1 MRQLNEIGEKLKEAR
16 KAKGYTLDDLQ
27 QMTKIQKRYLI
38 AIEEGNYDV
47 MPGKFYARAFIKQ
60 YADTVGLN
68 GDQLLEEYTDAVPHT
83 HDEEYVEK
91 VSTDQ
96 TRSGKNTENVFLTK
110 VQDHLPTILIGLI
123 AVAIVAA
130 IYFAVIQTNDQGNE
144 EMITKDSDAI
154 SVSSAESVPE
164 EESEP
169 AEEASESEE
178 SEESEEE
185 AQGIEVLSSTGST
198 TTYSVTGPSEGS
210 VLTLTAT
217 GGDSWI
223 SVEGDGATLDAQLI
237 ADGSNLETEIPD
249 GTTSLV
255 VVIGNAPA
263 TEVNL
268 NGEDIP
274 YTPEAENSVR
284 QEIEFQFE

>member
-96 TRSGKNTENVFLTK
+96 TRVGKNTENVLLTK
-110 VQDHLPTILIGLI
+110 VQEYLPTILIGII
-123 AVAIVAA
+123 AVAIIAA
-130 IYFAVIQTNDQGNE
+130 IYFAVIKTNNQGDE
-144 EMITKDSDAI
+144 EMITKDSETI
-154 SVSSAESVPE
+154 SVSSADSAAT
-164 EESEP
+164 EESET
-169 AEEASESEE
+169 ATESSETIASEE
-178 SEESEEE
+178 SEED
-185 AQGIEVLSSTGST
+185 QGIEILSSTGSA
-198 TTYSVTGPSEGS
+198 TTYSVTGSSEGNT
-210 VLTLTAT
+210 LTLTAT

-223 SVEGDGATLDAQLI
+223 SVEADGTTIDAQLI
-237 ADGSNLETEIPD
+237 TDGSNLETEVPE
-249 GTTSLV
+249 GTSSLLV
-255 VVIGNAPA
+255 IIGNAPA

-268 NGEDIP
+268 NGEDIS
-274 YTPEAENSVR
+274 YAPEAENSVR

>member
-110 VQDHLPTILIGLI
+110 VQDYLPTILIGLL

-130 IYFAVIQTNDQGNE
+130 IYFAVIKTNNQGNE
-144 EMITKDSDAI
+144 DMITKESEQIA
-154 SVSSAESVPE
+154 VSSAGSISE
-164 EESEP
+164 EESVKES
-169 AEEASESEE
+169 SESALSEE
-178 SEESEEE
+178 SKE
-185 AQGIEVLSSTGST
+185 AQGIEMLSSNGST
-198 TTYSVTGPSEGS
+198 TTYSVTGTSEGS
-210 VLTLTAT
+210 TLILTAS
-217 GGDSWI
+217 GGDSWV
-223 SVEGDGATLDAQLI
+223 SVEGDGTTIDAQLI
-237 ADGSNLETEIPD
+237 TDGSNLETEIPD
-249 GTTSLV
+249 GTSSLV
-255 VVIGNAPA
+255 VIIGNAPA
-263 TEVNL
+263 TKVNF
-268 NGEDIP
+268 NGKDVP
-274 YTPEAENSVR
+274 YAPEAENSVR
-284 QEIEFQFE
+284 QEIEFKFE

>member
-96 TRSGKNTENVFLTK
+96 TRVGKNTENVFLTK
-110 VQDHLPTILIGLI
+110 VQEYLPTILIGII
-123 AVAIVAA
+123 AVAIIAA
-130 IYFAVIQTNDQGNE
+130 IYFAVIKTNNQGDE
-144 EMITKDSDAI
+144 EMITKDSAAI
-154 SVSSAESVPE
+154 SISSADS
-164 EESEP
+164 
-169 AEEASESEE
+169 AASEE
-178 SEESEEE
+178 SESATESSEAASEDSEED
-185 AQGIEVLSSTGST
+185 QGIEVVSSTGSA
-198 TTYSVTGPSEGS
+198 TTYSVTGSSE
-210 VLTLTAT
+210 VNTLTLTAT

-223 SVEGDGATLDAQLI
+223 SVEADGSTIDAQLI
-237 ADGSNLETEIPD
+237 TDGSNLETEVPE
-249 GTTSLV
+249 GTSSLLV
-255 VVIGNAPA
+255 IIGNAPA
-263 TEVNL
+263 TKVNL
-268 NGEDIP
+268 NGEDIS
-274 YTPEAENSVR
+274 YAPEAENSVR

>member
-83 HDEEYVEK
+83 HDEDYVEK

-110 VQDHLPTILIGLI
+110 VQEYLPTILIGLL

-130 IYFAVIQTNDQGNE
+130 IYFAVIKTNNQGNE
-144 EMITKDSDAI
+144 GMITKESDEIA
-154 SVSSAESVPE
+154 VSSADSISE
-164 EESEP
+164 EESVKES
-169 AEEASESEE
+169 SESAVSEE
-178 SEESEEE
+178 SEE
-185 AQGIEVLSSTGST
+185 AQGIELLSSNGST
-198 TTYSVTGPSEGS
+198 TTYSVTGIFEGS
-210 VLTLTAT
+210 SLILTAS
-217 GGDSWI
+217 GGDSWV
-223 SVEGDGATLDAQLI
+223 SVEGDGTTIDAQLI
-237 ADGSNLETEIPD
+237 TDGSNLETEIPD
-249 GTTSLV
+249 GTSSLV
-255 VVIGNAPA
+255 VIIGNAPA
-263 TEVNL
+263 TKVNF
-268 NGEDIP
+268 NGKDVP
-274 YTPEAENSVR
+274 YAPEAENSVR
-284 QEIEFQFE
+284 QEIEFKFE

>member
-96 TRSGKNTENVFLTK
+96 TRVGKNTENVFLTK
-110 VQDHLPTILIGLI
+110 VQEYLPTILIGII
-123 AVAIVAA
+123 AVAIIAA
-130 IYFAVIQTNDQGNE
+130 IYFAVIKTNNQGDE
-144 EMITKDSDAI
+144 EMITKDSEAI
-154 SVSSAESVPE
+154 SVSSADSAAT
-164 EESEP
+164 EESES
-169 AEEASESEE
+169 ATESSETAESEE
-178 SEESEEE
+178 SEED
-185 AQGIEVLSSTGST
+185 QGIEIVSSTGSA
-198 TTYSVTGPSEGS
+198 TTYSVTGSSQGNT
-210 VLTLTAT
+210 LTLTAT

-223 SVEGDGATLDAQLI
+223 SVEADGSTIDAQLI
-237 ADGSNLETEIPD
+237 TDGSNLETEIPE
-249 GTTSLV
+249 GTSSLLV
-255 VVIGNAPA
+255 IIGNAPA

-268 NGEDIP
+268 NGEDIS
-274 YTPEAENSVR
+274 YAPEAENSVR

>member
-110 VQDHLPTILIGLI
+110 VQEYLPTILIGLL

-130 IYFAVIQTNDQGNE
+130 IYFAVIKTNNQGNE
-144 EMITKDSDAI
+144 DMITKESDEI
-154 SVSSAESVPE
+154 TVSSADSISE
-164 EESEP
+164 EESVKES
-169 AEEASESEE
+169 SESAVSEE
-178 SEESEEE
+178 SEE
-185 AQGIEVLSSTGST
+185 AQGIELLSSNGST
-198 TTYSVTGPSEGS
+198 TTYSVTGIFEGS
-210 VLTLTAT
+210 SLILTAS
-217 GGDSWI
+217 GGDSWV
-223 SVEGDGATLDAQLI
+223 SVEGDGTTIDAQLI
-237 ADGSNLETEIPD
+237 TDGSNLETEIPD
-249 GTTSLV
+249 GTSSLV
-255 VVIGNAPA
+255 VIIGNAPA
-263 TEVNL
+263 TKVNF
-268 NGEDIP
+268 NGKDVP
-274 YTPEAENSVR
+274 YAPEAENSVR
-284 QEIEFQFE
+284 QEIEFKFE

>member
-96 TRSGKNTENVFLTK
+96 TRSGKNPENIFLTK
-110 VQDHLPTILIGLI
+110 VQDYLPTILIGIL

-130 IYFAVIQTNDQGNE
+130 IYFAVIKTNNQGDE
-144 EMITKDSDAI
+144 DMITKESEEI
-154 SVSSAESVPE
+154 SVSSAESI
-164 EESEP
+164 S
-169 AEEASESEE
+169 SEE
-178 SEESEEE
+178 SVAESSGSQESEEE
-185 AQGIEVLSSTGST
+185 TQGIEMQSSTGST
-198 TTYSVTGPSEGS
+198 TTYSVTGVSEGS
-210 VLTLTAT
+210 SLTLTAS

-223 SVEGDGATLDAQLI
+223 SVEADGTTIDAQLI
-237 ADGSNLETEIPD
+237 TDGSNLESEVPE
-249 GTTSLV
+249 GTSSLV
-255 VVIGNAPA
+255 VIIGNAPA
-263 TEVNL
+263 TKVNF

-274 YTPEAENSVR
+274 YAPEAENSVR

>member
-16 KAKGYTLDDLQ
+16 KSKGYTLDDLQ

-96 TRSGKNTENVFLTK
+96 TRVGKNTENVFLTK
-110 VQDHLPTILIGLI
+110 VQEYLPTILIGII
-123 AVAIVAA
+123 AVAIIAA
-130 IYFAVIQTNDQGNE
+130 IYFAVIKTNNQGDE
-144 EMITKDSDAI
+144 EMITKDSEAI
-154 SVSSAESVPE
+154 SVSSADSAAT
-164 EESEP
+164 EESESATESSET
-169 AEEASESEE
+169 AESDESEE
-178 SEESEEE
+178 D
-185 AQGIEVLSSTGST
+185 QGIEIVSSTGSA
-198 TTYSVTGPSEGS
+198 TTYSVTGSSEGNT
-210 VLTLTAT
+210 LILTAT

-223 SVEGDGATLDAQLI
+223 SVEADGSTIDAQLI
-237 ADGSNLETEIPD
+237 TDGSNLETEVPE
-249 GTTSLV
+249 GTSSLLV
-255 VVIGNAPA
+255 IIGNAPA

-268 NGEDIP
+268 NGEDIS
-274 YTPEAENSVR
+274 YAPEAENSVR

>member
-110 VQDHLPTILIGLI
+110 VQDYLPTILIGLL

-130 IYFAVIQTNDQGNE
+130 IYFAVIKTNDQGNE
-144 EMITKDSDAI
+144 DMITKESEQIA
-154 SVSSAESVPE
+154 VSSAGSISE
-164 EESEP
+164 EESVKES
-169 AEEASESEE
+169 SESALSEE
-178 SEESEEE
+178 SKE
-185 AQGIEVLSSTGST
+185 AQGIEMLSSNGST
-198 TTYSVTGPSEGS
+198 TTYSVTGTSEGS
-210 VLTLTAT
+210 TLILTAS
-217 GGDSWI
+217 GGDSWV
-223 SVEGDGATLDAQLI
+223 SVEGDGTTIDAQLI
-237 ADGSNLETEIPD
+237 TDGSNLETEIPD
-249 GTTSLV
+249 GTSSLV
-255 VVIGNAPA
+255 VIIGNAPA
-263 TEVNL
+263 TKVNF
-268 NGEDIP
+268 NGKDVP
-274 YTPEAENSVR
+274 YAPEAENSVR
-284 QEIEFQFE
+284 QEIEFKFE

>member
-96 TRSGKNTENVFLTK
+96 TRVGKNTENVFLTK
-110 VQDHLPTILIGLI
+110 VQEYLPTILIGII
-123 AVAIVAA
+123 AVAIIVA
-130 IYFAVIQTNDQGNE
+130 IYFAVIKTNNQGDE
-144 EMITKDSDAI
+144 EMITKDSEAI
-154 SVSSAESVPE
+154 SVSSADSAAT
-164 EESEP
+164 EESES
-169 AEEASESEE
+169 ATESSKIAESEE
-178 SEESEEE
+178 SEEN
-185 AQGIEVLSSTGST
+185 QGIEILSSTGSA
-198 TTYSVTGPSEGS
+198 TTYSVTGSSEGNT
-210 VLTLTAT
+210 LTLTAT

-223 SVEGDGATLDAQLI
+223 SVEADGSTIDAQLI
-237 ADGSNLETEIPD
+237 TDGSNLETEVPE
-249 GTTSLV
+249 GTSSLLV
-255 VVIGNAPA
+255 IIGNAPA

-268 NGEDIP
+268 NGEDIS
-274 YTPEAENSVR
+274 YAPEAENSVR

>member
-96 TRSGKNTENVFLTK
+96 TRSGKNTENVFLAK
-110 VQDHLPTILIGLI
+110 VQNYLPTILIGIL
-123 AVAIVAA
+123 AVAIIAA
-130 IYFAVIQTNDQGNE
+130 IYFAVIQTNNQGSE
-144 EMITKDSDAI
+144 DMITKDSEAI
-154 SVSSAESVPE
+154 SVSSAESIST
-164 EESEP
+164 EESATES
-169 AEEASESEE
+169 SESVE
-178 SEESEEE
+178 SQESEEE
-185 AQGIEVLSSTGST
+185 AAGIEMLSSTGST
-198 TTYSVTGPSEGS
+198 TTYSVTGITGTST
-210 VLTLTAT
+210 LTLTAS

-223 SVEGDGATLDAQLI
+223 SVEGDGTTLDAQLVT
-237 ADGSNLETEIPD
+237 DGSNLETEIPD
-249 GTTSLV
+249 GTSSLV

-263 TEVNL
+263 TKVNL
-268 NGEDIP
+268 NGEDVP
-274 YTPEAENSVR
+274 YAPEAENSVR
-284 QEIEFQFE
+284 QEIEFQFD

>member
-16 KAKGYTLDDLQ
+16 KSKGYTLDDLQ

-83 HDEEYVEK
+83 HDEESIEK
-91 VSTDQ
+91 ISTDQ
-96 TRSGKNTENVFLTK
+96 TRVGKNTENAFLTK
-110 VQDHLPTILIGLI
+110 VQEYLPTILIGII
-123 AVAIVAA
+123 AVAIIAA
-130 IYFAVIQTNDQGNE
+130 IYFAVIKTNNQGDE
-144 EMITKDSDAI
+144 EMITKESEEI
-154 SVSSAESVPE
+154 TVSSADSTANEKSESAM
-164 EESEP
+164 ES
-169 AEEASESEE
+169 SESEE
-178 SEESEEE
+178 SEEN
-185 AQGIEVLSSTGST
+185 QGIEIVSSTGSA
-198 TTYSVTGPSEGS
+198 TTYSVTGSSEGS
-210 VLTLTAT
+210 ILTLTAA

-223 SVEGDGATLDAQLI
+223 SVEADGSTIDAQLI
-237 ADGSNLETEIPD
+237 TEGSNLETEIPE
-249 GTTSLV
+249 GTSSLLV
-255 VVIGNAPA
+255 IIGNAPA

-268 NGEDIP
+268 NGEDIS
-274 YTPEAENSVR
+274 YAPEAENSVR

>member
-96 TRSGKNTENVFLTK
+96 TRVGKNTESVFLTK
-110 VQDHLPTILIGLI
+110 VQEYLPTILIGII
-123 AVAIVAA
+123 AVAIIAA
-130 IYFAVIQTNDQGNE
+130 IYFAVIKTNNQGDE
-144 EMITKDSDAI
+144 EMITKDSAAI
-154 SVSSAESVPE
+154 SVSSADSAAT
-164 EESEP
+164 EESESATESSET
-169 AEEASESEE
+169 AESDESEE
-178 SEESEEE
+178 D
-185 AQGIEVLSSTGST
+185 QGIEIVSSTGSA
-198 TTYSVTGPSEGS
+198 TTYSVTGSSEGNT
-210 VLTLTAT
+210 LILTAT

-223 SVEGDGATLDAQLI
+223 SVEADGSTIDAQLI
-237 ADGSNLETEIPD
+237 TDGSNLETEVPE
-249 GTTSLV
+249 GTSSLLV
-255 VVIGNAPA
+255 IIGNAPA

-268 NGEDIP
+268 NGEDIS
-274 YTPEAENSVR
+274 YAPEAENSVR

>member
-16 KAKGYTLDDLQ
+16 KSKGYTLDDLQ

-96 TRSGKNTENVFLTK
+96 TRVGKNTENVFLTK
-110 VQDHLPTILIGLI
+110 VQEYLPTILIGII
-123 AVAIVAA
+123 AVAIIAA
-130 IYFAVIQTNDQGNE
+130 IYFAVIKTNNQGDE
-144 EMITKDSDAI
+144 EMITKDSEAI
-154 SVSSAESVPE
+154 SVSSADSAAT
-164 EESEP
+164 EESESATESSET
-169 AEEASESEE
+169 AESDESEE
-178 SEESEEE
+178 D
-185 AQGIEVLSSTGST
+185 QGIEILSSTGSA
-198 TTYSVTGPSEGS
+198 TTYSVTGSSEGNT
-210 VLTLTAT
+210 LILTAT

-223 SVEGDGATLDAQLI
+223 SVEADGSTIDAQLI
-237 ADGSNLETEIPD
+237 TDGSNLETEVPE
-249 GTTSLV
+249 GTSSLLV
-255 VVIGNAPA
+255 IIGNAPA

-268 NGEDIP
+268 NGEDIS
-274 YTPEAENSVR
+274 YAPEAENSVR

>member
-110 VQDHLPTILIGLI
+110 VQEYLPTILIGLL

-130 IYFAVIQTNDQGNE
+130 IYFAVIKTNNQGNE
-144 EMITKDSDAI
+144 DMITKESEQIA
-154 SVSSAESVPE
+154 VSSAGSI
-164 EESEP
+164 
-169 AEEASESEE
+169 
-178 SEESEEE
+178 SEEE
-185 AQGIEVLSSTGST
+185 YERLKEKILKIFV
-198 TTYSVTGPSEGS
+198 
-210 VLTLTAT
+210 
-217 GGDSWI
+217 
-223 SVEGDGATLDAQLI
+223 
-237 ADGSNLETEIPD
+237 
-249 GTTSLV
+249 
-255 VVIGNAPA
+255 
-263 TEVNL
+263 
-268 NGEDIP
+268 
-274 YTPEAENSVR
+274 
-284 QEIEFQFE
+284 

>member
-60 YADTVGLN
+60 YAGTVGLN
-68 GDQLLEEYTDAVPHT
+68 GDQLLEEYTDAVRHT

-110 VQDHLPTILIGLI
+110 VQDYLPTILIGLL

-130 IYFAVIQTNDQGNE
+130 IYFAVIKTNNQGNE
-144 EMITKDSDAI
+144 DMITKESEQIA
-154 SVSSAESVPE
+154 VSSAGSISE
-164 EESEP
+164 EESVKES
-169 AEEASESEE
+169 SESALSEE
-178 SEESEEE
+178 SKE
-185 AQGIEVLSSTGST
+185 AQGIEMLSSNGST
-198 TTYSVTGPSEGS
+198 TTYSVTGTSEGS
-210 VLTLTAT
+210 TLILTAS
-217 GGDSWI
+217 GGDSWV
-223 SVEGDGATLDAQLI
+223 SVEGDGTTIDAQLI
-237 ADGSNLETEIPD
+237 TDGSNLETEIPD
-249 GTTSLV
+249 GTSSLV
-255 VVIGNAPA
+255 VIIGNAPA
-263 TEVNL
+263 TKVNF
-268 NGEDIP
+268 NGKDVP
-274 YTPEAENSVR
+274 YAPEAENSVR
-284 QEIEFQFE
+284 QEIEFKFE

>member
-1 MRQLNEIGEKLKEAR
+1 VRQLNEIGEKLKEAR

-96 TRSGKNTENVFLTK
+96 TRVGKNTENVLLTK
-110 VQDHLPTILIGLI
+110 VQEYLPTILIGII
-123 AVAIVAA
+123 AVAIIAA
-130 IYFAVIQTNDQGNE
+130 IYFAVIKTNNQGDE
-144 EMITKDSDAI
+144 EMITKDSETI
-154 SVSSAESVPE
+154 SVSSADSAAT
-164 EESEP
+164 EESET
-169 AEEASESEE
+169 ATESSETTASEE
-178 SEESEEE
+178 SEED
-185 AQGIEVLSSTGST
+185 QGIEILSSTGSA
-198 TTYSVTGPSEGS
+198 TTYSVTGSSEGNT
-210 VLTLTAT
+210 LTLTAT

-223 SVEGDGATLDAQLI
+223 SVEADGTTIDAQLI
-237 ADGSNLETEIPD
+237 TDGSNLETEVPE
-249 GTTSLV
+249 GTSSLLV
-255 VVIGNAPA
+255 IIGNAPA
-263 TEVNL
+263 TKVNL
-268 NGEDIP
+268 NGEDIS
-274 YTPEAENSVR
+274 YAPEAENSVR

>member
-110 VQDHLPTILIGLI
+110 VQDYLPTILIGLL

-130 IYFAVIQTNDQGNE
+130 IYFAVIKTNDQGNE
-144 EMITKDSDAI
+144 DMITKESEQIA
-154 SVSSAESVPE
+154 VSSAGSISE
-164 EESEP
+164 EESVKES
-169 AEEASESEE
+169 SETALSEE
-178 SEESEEE
+178 SKE
-185 AQGIEVLSSTGST
+185 AQGIEMLSSNGST
-198 TTYSVTGPSEGS
+198 TTYSVTGTSEGS
-210 VLTLTAT
+210 TLILTAS
-217 GGDSWI
+217 GGDSWV
-223 SVEGDGATLDAQLI
+223 SVEGDGTTIDAQLI
-237 ADGSNLETEIPD
+237 TDGSNLETEIPD
-249 GTTSLV
+249 GTSSLV
-255 VVIGNAPA
+255 VIIGNAPA
-263 TEVNL
+263 TKVNF
-268 NGEDIP
+268 NGKDVP
-274 YTPEAENSVR
+274 YAPEAENSVR
-284 QEIEFQFE
+284 QEIEFKFE

>member
-96 TRSGKNTENVFLTK
+96 TRVGKNTENVFLTK
-110 VQDHLPTILIGLI
+110 VQEYLPTILIGII
-123 AVAIVAA
+123 AVAIIAA
-130 IYFAVIQTNDQGNE
+130 IYFAVIKTNNQGDE
-144 EMITKDSDAI
+144 EMITKDSEAI
-154 SVSSAESVPE
+154 SVSSADSAAT
-164 EESEP
+164 EESESATESSET
-169 AEEASESEE
+169 AESDESEE
-178 SEESEEE
+178 D
-185 AQGIEVLSSTGST
+185 QGIEIVSSTGSA
-198 TTYSVTGPSEGS
+198 TTYSVTGSSEGNT
-210 VLTLTAT
+210 LILTAT

-223 SVEGDGATLDAQLI
+223 SVEADGSTIDAQLI
-237 ADGSNLETEIPD
+237 TDGSNLETEVPE
-249 GTTSLV
+249 GTSSLLV
-255 VVIGNAPA
+255 IIGNAPA

-268 NGEDIP
+268 NGEDIS
-274 YTPEAENSVR
+274 YAPEAENSVR

>member
-96 TRSGKNTENVFLTK
+96 TRVGKNTENVFLTK
-110 VQDHLPTILIGLI
+110 VQEYLPTILIGII
-123 AVAIVAA
+123 AVAIIAA
-130 IYFAVIQTNDQGNE
+130 IYFAVIKTNNQGDE
-144 EMITKDSDAI
+144 EMITKDSEAI
-154 SVSSAESVPE
+154 SVSSADSAAT
-164 EESEP
+164 EESESATESSET
-169 AEEASESEE
+169 AESDESEE
-178 SEESEEE
+178 D
-185 AQGIEVLSSTGST
+185 QGIEIVSSTGSA
-198 TTYSVTGPSEGS
+198 TTYSVTGSSEGNT
-210 VLTLTAT
+210 LILTAT

-223 SVEGDGATLDAQLI
+223 SVEADGSTIDAQLI
-237 ADGSNLETEIPD
+237 TDGSNLETEVPE
-249 GTTSLV
+249 GTSSLLV
-255 VVIGNAPA
+255 IIGNAPA

-268 NGEDIP
+268 NGEDIS
-274 YTPEAENSVR
+274 YAPEAENSVR
-284 QEIEFQFE
+284 QEIKFQFE

>member
-96 TRSGKNTENVFLTK
+96 TRVGKNTENVLLTK
-110 VQDHLPTILIGLI
+110 VQEYLPTILIGII
-123 AVAIVAA
+123 AVAIIAA
-130 IYFAVIQTNDQGNE
+130 IYFAVIKTNNQGDE
-144 EMITKDSDAI
+144 EMITKDSETI
-154 SVSSAESVPE
+154 SVSSADSAAT
-164 EESEP
+164 EESET
-169 AEEASESEE
+169 ATESSETTASEE
-178 SEESEEE
+178 SEED
-185 AQGIEVLSSTGST
+185 QGIEILSSTGSA
-198 TTYSVTGPSEGS
+198 TTYSVTGSSEGNT
-210 VLTLTAT
+210 LTLTAT

-223 SVEGDGATLDAQLI
+223 SVEADGTTIDAQLI
-237 ADGSNLETEIPD
+237 TDGSNLETEVPE
-249 GTTSLV
+249 GTSSLLV
-255 VVIGNAPA
+255 IIGNAPA
-263 TEVNL
+263 TKVNL
-268 NGEDIP
+268 NGEDIS
-274 YTPEAENSVR
+274 YAPEAENSVR